1 MALFQAERDKWC
13 SVTEICIM
21 YNNITSIC
29 ISILQYDYACIA
41 VMIVFLL
48 FYFTFYTIPCIQYI
62 FNCMDQFERIG
73 YLVTGENDS
82 YLMQVSLKA
91 FIEYE
96 NNVMSWR
103 LCNTFCCP
111 SDGKVEQ
118 GLFYCT
124 LRSEMSCYIGAA
136 GFLCLCPD
144 CRSILQD
151 GHLFVW

>member
-1 MALFQAERDKWC
+1 
-13 SVTEICIM
+13 M

-96 NNVMSWR
+96 NNVMS
-103 LCNTFCCP
+103 
-111 SDGKVEQ
+111 
-118 GLFYCT
+118 
-124 LRSEMSCYIGAA
+124 
-136 GFLCLCPD
+136 
-144 CRSILQD
+144 
-151 GHLFVW
+151 